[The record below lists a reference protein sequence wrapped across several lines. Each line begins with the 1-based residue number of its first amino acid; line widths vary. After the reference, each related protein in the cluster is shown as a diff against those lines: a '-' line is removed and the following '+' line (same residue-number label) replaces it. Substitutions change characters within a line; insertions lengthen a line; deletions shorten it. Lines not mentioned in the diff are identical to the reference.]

1 MSKLTLLLL
10 SSLLATSAIADTLP
24 VQPWQNMG
32 EYDGIVLPND
42 KIITGMITA
51 TAFINEQGHIEQTEW
66 QGEPQELVELSQRT
80 GLPAYVEPYQSCTY
94 DETQTQQICTP
105 SASQKEF
112 RFFYTLPKHL
122 RKEAFT
128 KPVKIQSPPYPALAQ
143 EAGEEGTVIIGAFV
157 PPTGSTFLYTIKS
170 SGFRRLD
177 KAAYSAVHASLPLH
191 PATYK
196 KQPVAIAYQI
206 PIKFSL
212 ESEPNTDST
221 KAGKTI
227 DSTQKTTKNT
237 KKPKRKKAKNTKK

>member
-42 KIITGMITA
+42 KIITGMVTA

-66 QGEPQELVELSQRT
+66 QGEPQELVKLSQRT

-128 KPVKIQSPPYPALAQ
+128 KPVKIQSPPSPALAQ
-143 EAGEEGTVIIGAFV
+143 EKGEEGTVIIGAFV
-157 PPTGSTFLYTIKS
+157 PPTGSTCLYTIKS

-212 ESEPNTDST
+212 ESEPSTDST
-221 KAGKTI
+221 KAEKTI